1 MLNILGTAASLAG
14 SILPGIFG
22 GDSKKDAL
30 RASQRANRSARRQQ
44 KAAIREQRRVDKLN
58 RQYAADAAA
67 RDYARAQEA
76 ATTAYNRQRELARD
90 SVKLIAQG
98 AREAGIHPLAAL
110 GTQYGSVGPAAT
122 VQEYAPSGQSGYQ
135 PYSPSIPDLG
145 GVSQTGNIIGD
156 GLLSVGNAL
165 LNQERTA
172 LENELLRSQ
181 IQQTRMA
188 TVATSRSMMQNG
200 LSLGA
205 LGGAMYDATV
215 DPQARTAYGISGFKV
230 LPAPGTNDV
239 QVIADR
245 LGEPA
250 EWAFAPLIGA
260 LDYSYNYERLHNW
273 VERQLPPRDKF
284 GTRQFFKP

>member
-14 SILPGIFG
+14 SILPGLFG
-22 GDSKKDAL
+22 RSSSE
-30 RASQRANRSARRQQ
+30 ASAAAARRANLLAARQQ
-44 KAAIREQRRVDKLN
+44 KAALAEQRRVNAQSAK
-58 RQYAADAAA
+58 AA
-67 RDYARAQEA
+67 RQAARRDYLRAQAA
-76 ATTAYNRQRELARD
+76 ATTAYQRTRELARD

-110 GTQYGSVGPAAT
+110 GTQYATVGPAAT
-122 VQEYAPSGQSGYQ
+122 VQEYAPAKQSGFQ
-135 PYSPSIPDLG
+135 SYSPALPDLG
-145 GVSQTGNIIGD
+145 GVSQTGNVIGD
-156 GLLSVGNAL
+156 GLLSLGNAL
-165 LNQERTA
+165 LNQERSA

-181 IQQTRMA
+181 IEQTRMA

-215 DPQARTAYGISGFKV
+215 DPQARTAYSIGGFKV

-260 LDYSYNYERLHNW
+260 LDYSHNYERLHNW
-273 VERQLPPRDKF
+273 VERKLPPRDKF
-284 GTRQFFKP
+284 GTRQFFKR